1 MSYPDEHFS
10 PLRSRSLNSNALY
23 GVDANGIGTY
33 TAEGIHALCE
43 GLKGS
48 AVTSL
53 TLDSNK
59 IGVEGAMAIAAVLK
73 DSQLST
79 LGCAAT
85 PNLHS
90 ACTRHT
96 PLNT

>member
-1 MSYPDEHFS
+1 MCSGPMNTSDMS
-10 PLRSRSLNSNALY
+10 PLSALAGRLDY
-23 GVDANGIGTY
+23 NNIGF
-33 TAEGIHALCE
+33 
-43 GLKGS
+43 
-48 AVTSL
+48 
-53 TLDSNK
+53 
-59 IGVEGAMAIAAVLK
+59 EGAKAIAAVLK

-96 PLNT
+96 PLTLSINSVQSRKHQSGWRDGLRQEE